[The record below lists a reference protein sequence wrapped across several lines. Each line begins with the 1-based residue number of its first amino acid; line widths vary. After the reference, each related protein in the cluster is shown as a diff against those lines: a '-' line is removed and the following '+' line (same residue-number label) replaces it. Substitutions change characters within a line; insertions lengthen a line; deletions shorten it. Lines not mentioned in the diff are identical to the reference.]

1 MSEDEIKSAVI
12 EEARKRF
19 LSIGIA
25 DTQMNLIARSVG
37 ISRST
42 LYLYFPSKVELV
54 FCVSRELMGS
64 IARDA
69 ARHVASAGCANGF
82 AEVHEH
88 LSYLLGYYKENAHAA
103 RFFDEFDA
111 IYSGDYPD
119 VEETRR
125 YASDMAE
132 HMMTGIHAHV
142 ARGQADGSIRG
153 DLDGKVLG
161 SILID
166 GLYGMIQRLFPRKA
180 HIEQEHN
187 VSVST
192 VSDVFLSFLE
202 NEIKGAL

>member
-1 MSEDEIKSAVI
+1 MSEDEIKAAVV
-12 EEARKRF
+12 EEGRKRF

-25 DTQMNLIARSVG
+25 GTQMNLIARSVG

-54 FCVSRELMGS
+54 FTVSRALMDFISRGV
-64 IARDA
+64 AQ
-69 ARHVASAGCANGF
+69 HVASAGCASGF
-82 AEVHEH
+82 DEVHAH
-88 LSYLLGYYKENAHAA
+88 LSYLLNYYKENANVA

-132 HMMTGIHAHV
+132 HMKIGIHAQV

-153 DLDGKVLG
+153 DMDTKVLG

-166 GLYGMIQRLFPRKA
+166 GLYGMIQRIFPRKT

-192 VSDVFLSFLE
+192 VSDLFLTFLE
-202 NEIKGAL
+202 NEIKSVP